1 MIGYVVRVKIKKM
14 KKFRIIKDTHGQ
26 SVVEFALVAPILI
39 LLVCAVIDLG
49 YIFFNKVVIN
59 NAAKEGIRMMSVG
72 ASATEVEAKV
82 KADADL
88 ITSPDK
94 LSIDMGSYNSNLA
107 VGSDISITV
116 TYPMDAIPLLD
127 NFKNITLQSVY
138 HTRLESPPN

>member
-1 MIGYVVRVKIKKM
+1 MKKM

-72 ASATEVEAKV
+72 ASATDVTEKV

-88 ITSPDK
+88 ITSPEN
-94 LSIDMGSYNSNLA
+94 LNVIIDENYDSNLA

-116 TYPMDAIPLLD
+116 TYPMDEIPLLA

-138 HTRLESPPN
+138 HTRLESPPK